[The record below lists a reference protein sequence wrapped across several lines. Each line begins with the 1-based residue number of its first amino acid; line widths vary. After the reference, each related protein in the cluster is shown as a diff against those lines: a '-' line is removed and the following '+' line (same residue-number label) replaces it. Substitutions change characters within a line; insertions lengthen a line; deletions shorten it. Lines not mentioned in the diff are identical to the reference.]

1 MQYGL
6 WEIML
11 ALTTPIVFIVIAWR
25 LPNILSV
32 IKDWKK

>member
-6 WEIML
+6 LESVL
-11 ALTTPIVFIVIAWR
+11 ALAFLILVWR